1 MAEHIRIL
9 CVDNKNELLEKLE
22 TIIEQS
28 GKYEVI
34 ISKSWTEG
42 LEALENDRRIQA
54 VVAGNRI
61 AAGDGIAFLCQVG
74 EKYPSVMRLVL
85 ADASMNLAVVEA
97 IQAGAIDQ
105 SISTPWDNNA
115 LPAIASALRYRKLLR
130 ENKKISWELKRRD
143 TELQEIN
150 GNLDSLVAKRTETL
164 DIQNRVLQISQGVM
178 DVLPVVVVGIDPDQ
192 VIVQCNEF
200 ARNIFPC
207 GFIGPLGNDRQ
218 DVFPPEVN
226 ELIDRVKHESHPQSI
241 LEVHS
246 QKFRVEVRR
255 LHEVRS
261 QGVVLV
267 MIPLNE
273 Q

>member
-1 MAEHIRIL
+1 MVEHIKVL
-9 CVDNKNELLEKLE
+9 CVDNKSELLEKLE
-22 TIIEQS
+22 LIIGQN
-28 GKYEVI
+28 GKYDVLLAR
-34 ISKSWTEG
+34 SWAEG
-42 LEALENDRRIQA
+42 LEVLEDDRRVQA
-54 VVAGNRI
+54 VIVGNRV

-74 EKYPSVMRLVL
+74 KKYPSVMRLIL
-85 ADASMNLAVVEA
+85 THTSTDLAVAEA

-105 SISTPWDNNA
+105 SISTPWENNT
-115 LPAIASALRYRKLLR
+115 LSAIASALRYRKLLR
-130 ENKKISWELKRRD
+130 ENKKISWELKRREV
-143 TELQEIN
+143 ELQEIN

-218 DVFPPEVN
+218 DAFPPEVN
-226 ELIDRVKHESHPQSI
+226 ELVDRVKYERHPQTI
-241 LEVHS
+241 LELHK
-246 QKFRVEVRR
+246 QKFRAEVRR
-255 LHEVRS
+255 LHETRS

-267 MIPLNE
+267 MIPLT
-273 Q
+273 